1 MCRARQFLQEIFV
14 ASKREVSLTLSRR
27 RGESHRWPTPIHTAL
42 GSEPKPDLYR
52 HRLENSAQS
61 EIIVLVRDCSMFFL
75 SAAKCDFGFVTVFV
89 TQEHCINL
97 NFVWDRSYV
106 SINERK
112 VFFSLF
118 SISCPF
124 HLFIV
129 SSFSTKH
136 LFSVHWHINKRHFF
150 FSLLI
155 KEKPCQKEMHGL
167 IDGILKT
174 RAT

>member
-1 MCRARQFLQEIFV
+1 
-14 ASKREVSLTLSRR
+14 
-27 RGESHRWPTPIHTAL
+27 
-42 GSEPKPDLYR
+42 
-52 HRLENSAQS
+52 
-61 EIIVLVRDCSMFFL
+61 MFFL

-106 SINERK
+106 SVNERK

-155 KEKPCQKEMHGL
+155 KEKPCQKEMHCL